1 MNLVFAISICYF
13 GSIASQEMA
22 ISATDFHWTRTLSQ
36 NSWREDPVGARPA
49 ALSSAGASVLER
61 AFVDDGDR
69 EPRRGARIG
78 LLFRKACNG
87 SYEKWQK
94 WAPFRSSGTQRAI
107 AVDKPRPGMCAASHR
122 NVWSVD

>member
-122 NVWSVD
+122 NGRRID

>member
-1 MNLVFAISICYF
+1 ML
-13 GSIASQEMA
+13 
-22 ISATDFHWTRTLSQ
+22 
-36 NSWREDPVGARPA
+36 

-61 AFVDDGDR
+61 ACVDDGDR

-78 LLFRKACNG
+78 RLGRRAGPLFRKARNG
-87 SYEKWQK
+87 SK

-122 NVWSVD
+122 NGRRID

>member
-1 MNLVFAISICYF
+1 VL
-13 GSIASQEMA
+13 
-22 ISATDFHWTRTLSQ
+22 
-36 NSWREDPVGARPA
+36 

>member
-1 MNLVFAISICYF
+1 
-13 GSIASQEMA
+13 MA

-107 AVDKPRPGMCAASHR
+107 AVDKRRPGMCAASHR

>member
-1 MNLVFAISICYF
+1 
-13 GSIASQEMA
+13 MA

-49 ALSSAGASVLER
+49 ALRSAGASVNER
-61 AFVDDGDR
+61 AYVVGYAR
-69 EPRRGARIG
+69 APQTGARIG
-78 LLFRKACNG
+78 LLIRKACNG

-122 NVWSVD
+122 KVWSVD

>member
-1 MNLVFAISICYF
+1 
-13 GSIASQEMA
+13 MA

-61 AFVDDGDR
+61 ACVDDGDR

-94 WAPFRSSGTQRAI
+94 WAPFRSSARCFISRQVRAFLAARCLAVTQ
-107 AVDKPRPGMCAASHR
+107 
-122 NVWSVD
+122 